1 MKLLDYECQTTF
13 WEDFSIAELF
23 GEEAIRDTYKRAKAE
38 WRKDCIYG
46 TELSMVLN
54 HKCWYWYEEQDTRLS
69 QLYSELW
76 EEYHDWVLDSWKGE
90 DLGYYLRITD

>member
-1 MKLLDYECQTTF
+1 MRLLDYECQTTF

-23 GEEAIRDTYKRAKAE
+23 GEEAIRDTYRRTKAE
-38 WRKDCIYG
+38 WSKDRIYG

-54 HKCWYWYEEQDTRLS
+54 HKCWYWYEKDLEISRL
-69 QLYSELW
+69 YARLW
-76 EEYHDWVLDSWKGE
+76 EEYHDWVLDNWKGE